1 MFEPT
6 GVQVIP
12 SMPFMQAIGVFFTVA
27 TIALALNLTTAG
39 LLDQSAALPGVIAM
53 VCSFA
58 GMARGQAVRSRMHGE
73 VFRRWFLIAMVF
85 LGIYLARSA
94 IYNLMRG

>member
-58 GMARGQAVRSRMHGE
+58 GMASGQAVRSRMQ
-73 VFRRWFLIAMVF
+73 VKF
-85 LGIYLARSA
+85 SA
-94 IYNLMRG
+94 AGF